1 MGRFSAWIAPMTGDE
16 REFFLRLGERMAQL
30 RKERGL
36 TQAELASTLGVSQ
49 QTVASF
55 EKGRRRV
62 PVSHLVPLSR
72 ALAVSVE
79 DLLGEKSPARKR
91 GPMPRLLVQVERIRE
106 LPKAKQRFVMEM
118 LDTVL
123 REAS

>member
-1 MGRFSAWIAPMTGDE
+1 VGRFSAWIAPMTNDE
-16 REFFLRLGERMAQL
+16 KQFFQRLGLRIAQL

-36 TQAELASTLGVSQ
+36 TQTELASTLGLTQ
-49 QTVASF
+49 QRVASF
-55 EKGRRRV
+55 EKGRRRLA
-62 PVSHLVPLSR
+62 VSQLVPLSR

-79 DLLGEKSPARKR
+79 DLLGEQSPARKR
-91 GPMPRLLVQVERIRE
+91 GPMPRLLLQVERIRE

-123 REAS
+123 RQAS